1 MGVRTFVQRDW
12 QMVGAMDIHTLF
24 GPRKLP
30 VMLQTE
36 AAECGLASV
45 AMVAAF
51 HGYQSDLLTLRQRFP
66 TSLKGMTLADM
77 VRIADSLC
85 LSSRALRLELDEMGQ
100 LKLPCILH
108 WNLNHF
114 VVLAKVEKGGIVI
127 HDPATGRLH
136 VKWEEVSRSFT
147 GIALELNP
155 TAQFRK
161 AEVKQQVPL
170 RSLLSGLSGL
180 RHTVLQ
186 IFLLALVLELLAI
199 VSPLFTQWMVD
210 GVLLSADRD
219 MLKVLVAGSLLVVIS
234 QVAVSALRSWAVLNL
249 STAMGLQWMNRV
261 FSHLLRLPVAYFEK
275 RFIGDVASRFQGVA
289 TIQQT
294 LTSYFI
300 EAILDGLL
308 AVGTLVLMLIYSP
321 VLTLIAIAGL
331 GVYGLLRWA
340 WYGYLKEITEKQ
352 LVIGARQESHFL
364 ETLRGIQ
371 AIKLFQRQ
379 GERRSAWLNLL
390 VEQTNTAVQAE
401 KVGIA
406 YRISNTLLVGLEQAA
421 VLWFGASLVLDNVFS
436 VGMYMAFASYS
447 AQFSSRMVSL
457 IDKAV
462 SLRMLR
468 LQTERLA
475 DIVLTEP
482 EPLPSLA
489 VALPTESSIEFRNVS
504 FRYAENEAWVCRHLS
519 FRVEPGES
527 VALVGPSGCGKTT
540 MLKLILG
547 IFTPEEGDILIG
559 GVSSKQLG
567 PHGIRE
573 LCACVMQDDHLFAG
587 SLADNIAFFDP
598 KPDRQRIEAC
608 ARLAAIHDTI
618 STMPM
623 GYQTLAGDMGTTLS
637 GGQKQRVLLA
647 RALYK
652 TPSILLLDEATSH
665 LDTGLERQ
673 VNDAVSALSLTRLI
687 VAHRPETIASADRVV
702 LLGEGPVA
710 GENGRTLSET
720 LVPQ

>member
-1 MGVRTFVQRDW
+1 
-12 QMVGAMDIHTLF
+12 MDIHTLF

-51 HGYQSDLLTLRQRFP
+51 HGYQSDLLTLRQRFS

-77 VRIADSLC
+77 VRIADSLG

-127 HDPATGRLH
+127 HDPATGRRH

-186 IFLLALVLELLAI
+186 VFLLALVLELLAI

-371 AIKLFQRQ
+371 AITLFQRQ

-462 SLRMLR
+462 SLKMLR

-482 EPLPSLA
+482 EPLPSLV
-489 VALPTESSIEFRNVS
+489 VALPTEPSIEFRNVS
-504 FRYAENEAWVCRHLS
+504 FRYAENEAWVCRHLN

-540 MLKLILG
+540 ILKLILG

-559 GVSSKQLG
+559 GVPAKQLG

-608 ARLAAIHDTI
+608 ARLAAIHDAI
-618 STMPM
+618 SAMPM

-652 TPSILLLDEATSH
+652 APSILLLDEATSH

-673 VNDAVSALSLTRLI
+673 VNDAVSTLSLTRLI

-702 LLGEGPVA
+702 RIGNASGPGEDEPVA
-710 GENGRTLSET
+710 RAAHA
-720 LVPQ
+720 VQ